1 MDTRELISQRGT
13 RATGPGLLIRP
24 YAGPIDHAA
33 MAAIGTAALRASGRV
48 ETARPAQFDNDY
60 ANLVNCDP
68 YRHALLIEVDGEPQ
82 AYGRAWWSDRTSGE
96 RAFEAI
102 QRVRPDGPAEAVGRA
117 LLVALEG
124 LTEAMVREVGRA
136 GRPTMAV
143 RYALGREVASQA
155 FLGSVGYR
163 LVRRSFELVR
173 GGFDDIPELPLPDGF
188 EVRSVDPADA
198 ATIRRVFEFDAEV
211 FRDHWGEGSELGS
224 EASFRAFIGDPSFD
238 PRLWQIAWDGDRIA
252 GHILNFLDEP
262 EADGTLR
269 GWTESIAVGR
279 PYRRR
284 GLASALLARSLRTVR
299 DAGATEAALGVDAQ
313 NENRALDLYQRLG
326 FRIVAE
332 DLEYHRPIARDDDP
346 TESRS

>member
-1 MDTRELISQRGT
+1 MDTRELTSQRGT
-13 RATGPGLLIRP
+13 GAAEPRLRIRP

-33 MAAIGTAALRASGRV
+33 MAAIGTAALRAGGRV
-48 ETARPAQFDNDY
+48 EAARPAQFDNDY

-68 YRHALLIEVDGEPQ
+68 YRHALLIEVDGEPW

-96 RAFEAI
+96 RSFEAI
-102 QRVRPDGPAEAVGRA
+102 QRVRPDGPAEAVGTA

-124 LTEAMVREVGRA
+124 LTEAMVRAVGR
-136 GRPTMAV
+136 GDRPAVAV

-155 FLGSVGYR
+155 FLVSIGYR
-163 LVRRSFELVR
+163 PVRRSFELVR
-173 GGFDDIPELPLPDGF
+173 RGFDGIPELPLPDGL
-188 EVRSVDPADA
+188 EIRPVDPADA
-198 ATIRRVFEFDAEV
+198 ATIRRVFEFGAEV
-211 FRDHWGEGSELGS
+211 FRDHWGEGAELGS

-238 PRLWQIAWDGDRIA
+238 PRLWQIAWDGPRIA

-262 EADGTLR
+262 EADGTVR

-326 FRIVAE
+326 FRVVAE
-332 DLEYHRPIARDDDP
+332 DLEYHRAIARDDDP